1 MFSPT
6 SCILVTHAAR
16 VSLPKTRPFSAFS
29 PARTNRAIVY
39 SRNGT
44 PAEVL
49 NVLTYP
55 STPPPTS
62 GTVNI
67 RFLLSVINPADVNV
81 VEGVYPVYIGGNEG
95 LAQVTSVG
103 ENVDKLSVGDWV
115 VMVRQQSGTWSTSQ
129 NVGVRDVIKIP
140 DHQGL
145 SEVHAATITV
155 NPPTAY
161 NMLRDYVELKE
172 GDWII
177 QNGANSAVGQA
188 VIQIAAARGLR
199 TLNFVRSRNH
209 ISQLKEHLQNLGA
222 TQVLTYEDL
231 NDYSLRDKIKTW
243 LNGKE
248 IHLALNCV
256 GGSET
261 VAMLK
266 YIGKDGHLISYG
278 AMSKQPLPLPTS
290 AFIFKNLTAHGFW
303 QSRWYHDHSIT
314 QRERLMMDLAEL
326 MRKGKLQEPE
336 HEIISVDKQDNDS
349 QATSKIR
356 EVFQRLA
363 TGRYGKKVLL
373 KFHD

>member
-55 STPPPTS
+55 SPPPPTS

-81 VEGVYPVYIGGNEG
+81 VEGVYPTKPTLISNLAESGKGSKDEPVYIGGNEG

-155 NPPTAY
+155 SWIQSFCCLRAHDTMSQVNPPTAY

-177 QNGANSAVGQA
+177 QNGANSAVR
-188 VIQIAAARGLR
+188 V
-199 TLNFVRSRNH
+199 
-209 ISQLKEHLQNLGA
+209 
-222 TQVLTYEDL
+222 
-231 NDYSLRDKIKTW
+231 
-243 LNGKE
+243 
-248 IHLALNCV
+248 C
-256 GGSET
+256 
-261 VAMLK
+261 
-266 YIGKDGHLISYG
+266 LI
-278 AMSKQPLPLPTS
+278 
-290 AFIFKNLTAHGFW
+290 
-303 QSRWYHDHSIT
+303 
-314 QRERLMMDLAEL
+314 
-326 MRKGKLQEPE
+326 
-336 HEIISVDKQDNDS
+336 
-349 QATSKIR
+349 
-356 EVFQRLA
+356 
-363 TGRYGKKVLL
+363 
-373 KFHD
+373 